1 MAPNKGKQV
10 IGSDINMSQ
19 LAAKVMLDAKDRG
32 ANTLAMFRPTEQQE
46 PFFRKMAEDGVL
58 EVLVGGGNRCL
69 AGCQEIYDPVA
80 KVSKRVDEIAGGFHV
95 YSVNPETGE
104 TEIKRACQPFVKSF
118 GELLKVTLSNGE
130 VVHVT
135 PEHRVVSREGL
146 WVSVSQA
153 WRDSVELA
161 SVCGSYGQT
170 GRSKEYSKAC
180 QSPQPSVA
188 LSFSASSQKEFHAKE
203 ELSASLCGRHQFAG
217 TLFRDIS
224 RMLSHASDPF
234 RSCLQ
239 FQKTSLS
246 LASLG
251 SHYLVASSGS
261 SQPLLLCES
270 SLPTCGY
277 SLSQHGDQPQLLS
290 RYPSQTS
297 HSHRGQCISL
307 GLGSLLHVHRSG
319 ALRLTHRA
327 SNFLLSCLTY
337 LRQCG
342 GRLLS
347 GLKSFRCLTPSR
359 VCALERSPSRQQKDD
374 PSPESSD
381 SHQVAGN
388 HFDSSSHPSFFSLK
402 RNCESTRITNVES
415 IGCGFIWDISV
426 DDYSNYQFG
435 DTESTGGIV
444 NANSGK
450 STSCFIALAS
460 FLLNQPITLND
471 GTELHMRLPRQRK
484 EAVKVWCIGYDWTHC
499 ANTMYRLLFKR
510 DLFRIVRDPVT
521 RQWRSWN
528 PSLPGEVPF
537 EKTTPSPPL
546 LKMADIEPNTMSYE
560 NKRENQIKSFS
571 MEHDGSKVEFYASTG
586 NRPQGSPIDLCLI
599 DEKLYDEE
607 FYDELLMR
615 LIDKRGRLIWST
627 YPGTCPSAK
636 LQQVSERALAQEGN
650 PSATAFYFRLKGSDN
665 PFTKS
670 KIRDAV
676 INTLDEDQKLAR
688 DEGIIGMERWLV
700 YPRFSKYIHRLWS
713 SNPEE
718 DDELAK
724 ACRKCNGIPPDWTRY
739 LILDPG
745 TQNAAV
751 LFVAVP
757 PPKFGDY
764 IVPYDELYLHNVPAK
779 GLAEA
784 VRAKTKGQWFEDFII
799 DAHAA
804 RQTPMGFDGRIGDN
818 YSKEFA
824 ACKLRCRRHG
834 SGFSYGSDN
843 VEGRILG
850 LQGAMNVRGDGT
862 VRLRIMTDS
871 CKNLVQQLEQYKWG
885 ADPKGNPTEKPA
897 KYQKI
902 DVAVALEYLVS
913 RDDCCYIRPPKQ
925 TEGAATLTSISAHI
939 ASMFSPRKK
948 QDDSIYCG
956 PGAPVR

>member
-1 MAPNKGKQV
+1 MAQNKGRQV
-10 IGSDINMSQ
+10 IGSDIDMSQ

-32 ANTLAMFRPTEQQE
+32 ANTLSMFRPTEQQE

-80 KVSKRVDEIAGGFHV
+80 KASKRVDEIDGEFHV

-118 GELLKVTLSNGE
+118 GELLRVTLSNGE
-130 VVHVT
+130 IVHVT
-135 PEHRVVSREGL
+135 PEHRVVSRDGQ
-146 WVSVSQA
+146 WVSVNQA
-153 WRDSVELA
+153 WRGSVELA
-161 SVCGSYGQT
+161 SVCGSYDQT
-170 GRSKEYSKAC
+170 GKSKEYSKAR
-180 QSPQPSVA
+180 QSHQPSA
-188 LSFSASSQKEFHAKE
+188 ELSSSASSRKELRATEK
-203 ELSASLCGRHQFAG
+203 LAVSLCGLRQFAG
-217 TLFRDIS
+217 TLFHGIS
-224 RMLSHASDPF
+224 HTLLHALSRF
-234 RSCLQ
+234 QSCLQ
-239 FQKTSLS
+239 SQQTSLS
-246 LASLG
+246 LACPGFRSLEASLG
-251 SHYLVASSGS
+251 FSRPPLLSGS
-261 SQPLLLCES
+261 SLQTLSCSLLQRDDPS
-270 SLPTCGY
+270 RSPF
-277 SLSQHGDQPQLLS
+277 
-290 RYPSQTS
+290 RYPSQTY
-297 HSHRGQCISL
+297 HSHRGRCIYL
-307 GLGSLLHVHRSG
+307 GLGSSLYEHRLG
-319 ALRLTHRA
+319 DLRLMNRA
-327 SNFLLSCLTY
+327 SGFLLSY
-337 LRQCG
+337 LIYFRQRG

-347 GLKSFRCLTPSR
+347 GLKSFRCSTPLR
-359 VCALERSPSRQQKDD
+359 DGALEHILSRQQKDD
-374 PSPESSD
+374 PQQESFD
-381 SHQVAGN
+381 SRRAADSR
-388 HFDSSSHPSFFSLK
+388 FDSSSHPSFFNLK
-402 RNCESTRITNVES
+402 GDCESTRITNVES

-435 DTESTGGIV
+435 DTVSTGGIV

-460 FLLNQPITLND
+460 FLLNQPITLKD

-484 EAVKVWCIGYDWTHC
+484 ESVKVWCIGYDWTHC

-528 PSLPGEVPF
+528 PGLPGEVSYD
-537 EKTTPSPPL
+537 KTTPSPPL
-546 LKMADIEPNTMSYE
+546 LKMSDIEPNTMSYE

-676 INTLDEDQKLAR
+676 ISTLDDDQKLAR

-724 ACRKCNGIPPDWTRY
+724 ACRKCGGIPPDWTRY

-757 PPKFGDY
+757 PPKLGDF

-784 VRAKTKGQWFEDFII
+784 VRAKTKGQFFEDFII

-843 VEGRILG
+843 IEMRILG
-850 LQGAMNVRGDGT
+850 LQGAMNVRSDGT
-862 VRLRIMTDS
+862 IRLRIMTET
-871 CKNLVQQLEQYKWG
+871 CKELVKQLEQYKWG

-913 RDDCCYIRPPKQ
+913 REDCCYIKPPKQ
-925 TEGAATLTSISAHI
+925 AEGATTVTSISAHI

-956 PGAPVR
+956 PGTPIR